1 MSCSSRSVLDVG
13 REALDDLIRHAES
26 GYPEEV
32 CGFLIGVVVGEATRV
47 TRIRPVRNVWS
58 EDEVLVRDLT
68 DSLSDSDSDRAM
80 EFAAAAATTRFA
92 IDPREQLQVMR
103 EVRGESARIVG
114 LYHSHPDHPAVP
126 SGWDAEFAWEECSFA
141 IASVVGGCFAELRSW
156 RRESG
161 GTAMLEETIL
171 TTTP

>member
-1 MSCSSRSVLDVG
+1 MSCSSRSLLDVG
-13 REALDDLIRHAES
+13 RQALDDLIRHAES

-47 TRIRPVRNVWS
+47 TRIRPVRNMWS
-58 EDEVLVRDLT
+58 EDGVLVQDLT
-68 DSLSDSDSDRAM
+68 EALSDTDRAM

-92 IDPREQLQVMR
+92 IDPREQLKVMR

-126 SGWDAEFAWEECSFA
+126 SGWDAEFAWEACSFA
-141 IASVVGGCFAELRSW
+141 IASVLGGSFAELRSW
-156 RRESG
+156 RRVSG
-161 GTAMLEETIL
+161 GTTMLEETIL